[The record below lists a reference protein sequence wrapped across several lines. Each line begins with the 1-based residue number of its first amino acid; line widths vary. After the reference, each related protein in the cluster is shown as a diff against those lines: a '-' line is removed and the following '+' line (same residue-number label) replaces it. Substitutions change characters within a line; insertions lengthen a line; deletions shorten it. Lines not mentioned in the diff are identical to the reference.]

1 MTNFIVGLDVG
12 SHSVKAAVAEVKKDG
27 KLSLLKV
34 IKLPSGGIRKGSV
47 DDIADAT
54 RTLNQVIGEIKKVAK
69 SAIKNIYLGVGS
81 PDIKVQS
88 SRGIVAVSRADFEI
102 HRDDIDR
109 VVEASQAINLPLNR
123 MILHSITQE
132 FVVDGVGDIRD
143 PLGMVGNRLEVSS
156 LIVDAFAPAVKN
168 ATKCIEIVGGRAAG
182 VIFSPIAVARAV
194 LSKSQKELGVV
205 VIDIGFGK
213 TGMSVYEENKLVHA
227 AVFPIGSGNLTNDL
241 AIGMKTNIAI
251 AEMVKFS
258 FGIALAKEVPPRES
272 IDLRKIDPAARGTI
286 ARRFIAEIMEVR
298 LAEIMEFVDNELKRI
313 NKSRK
318 LPAGA
323 VLVGG
328 GAKTP
333 AIVELVKQELHLPA
347 QVSVPDV
354 SGLDLAGNE
363 LRSQIEDP
371 EYAAAI
377 GLILMAGDQINEGRR
392 SVKEGGFLKKVL
404 RYFIP

>member
-47 DDIADAT
+47 YDIAEAT
-54 RTLNQVIGEIKKVAK
+54 RSLNQIIGEIKKVAK
-69 SAIKNIYLGVGS
+69 GAIKNIYLGVGS

-102 HRDDIDR
+102 HHDDVDR

-132 FVVDGVGDIRD
+132 FVVDGVGGIRD

-156 LIVDAFAPAVKN
+156 LIVDAFAPTVKN
-168 ATKCIEIVGGRAAG
+168 ATKCIEIVGGRVAG
-182 VIFSPIAVARAV
+182 VIFSPIAAGRAV

-205 VIDIGFGK
+205 AIDIGFGK
-213 TGMSVYEENKLVHA
+213 TGISVYEENKLVHA

-272 IDLRKIDPAARGTI
+272 IDLRKIDPASRGTI

-354 SGLDLAGNE
+354 SGLDLVGNE

-377 GLILMAGDQINEGRR
+377 GLILMAGDQINEGCE
-392 SVKEGGFLKKVL
+392 SVKEGGFFKTVL